1 MSNSY
6 MWHATEKDL
15 VAIDKGRGYEIRTLH
30 FDPDRPGHAD
40 ARPLVNM
47 IQVIGHTQTKHVT
60 FNMNTM
66 NPVIQVDALGAW
78 EYLIIEDEKYSVWFI
93 KDLITW

>member
-40 ARPLVNM
+40 AHPLRYDCLM
-47 IQVIGHTQTKHVT
+47 YWTKELL
-60 FNMNTM
+60 F
-66 NPVIQVDALGAW
+66 
-78 EYLIIEDEKYSVWFI
+78 KFWF
-93 KDLITW
+93 KEWDRSLLETSTEETPGST